1 MEKQGILEG
10 VKVLDL
16 TRVLAGPYS
25 GMILADMGADV
36 VKVEMPG
43 KGDDSRAFAP
53 KINGVSAYYMNL
65 NRNKRSIAIN
75 LKSEEGKR
83 ILKEMIPHFDIIL
96 ENFRPGVMEKLG
108 LGYDVLKEINSSI
121 IYGAV
126 SGFGHYGP
134 YHLRPGYDII
144 GQAMGGMM
152 STTGWPGGEPTRCGT
167 AIGDVLGGLN
177 MTIGVLAAY
186 TRRLKTGVGEKVDI
200 SLVDSVVS
208 GMEIITQIYFATG
221 RVPNRIGNRYESAY
235 PYDSFK
241 AADKSFII
249 GAANQKL
256 WNILVSVMDKPE
268 LLEDERFLENT
279 DRVEHHKE
287 LKNII
292 EEWAK
297 DKQADDIVNT
307 LLDKG
312 CPAAPIYTIP
322 DIAKDPHIAG
332 AREMF
337 VKVEHPKAGT
347 THLTGCQ
354 IKFSET
360 QCKIK
365 TPAPELGENTKE
377 ILQEILGYDQEK
389 IQNLATTGVVEI
401 S

>member
-1 MEKQGILEG
+1 MERQGILKG

-43 KGDDSRAFAP
+43 RGDDSRAFAP

-65 NRNKRSIAIN
+65 NRNKRSIAID
-75 LKSEEGKR
+75 LKSEEGKQ
-83 ILKEMIPHFDIIL
+83 ILKDMIPHFDIIL

-108 LGYDVLKEINSSI
+108 LGYDVLKKINPGI

-186 TRRLKTGVGEKVDI
+186 ARKVKTGHGEKVDV

-208 GMEIITQIYFATG
+208 GMEIITQIYFASG
-221 RVPNRIGNRYESAY
+221 RVPQRIGNRYESAY

-241 AADKSFII
+241 ASDKSFII

-256 WNILVSVMDKPE
+256 WKILVGVMEQPE
-268 LLEDERFLENT
+268 LLQDERFTENV
-279 DRVEHHKE
+279 DRVQNHAQLKE
-287 LKNII
+287 II
-292 EEWAK
+292 EDWAK
-297 DKQADDIVNT
+297 DKKADDIVNEV
-307 LLDKG
+307 LEKG
-312 CPAAPIYTIP
+312 CPAAPIYNIP

-337 VKVEHPKAGT
+337 VEVEHPVAGK

-354 IKFSET
+354 IKFTET
-360 QCKIK
+360 ECKIK
-365 TPAPELGENTKE
+365 SPAPGLGENTRDILKE
-377 ILQEILGYDQEK
+377 FLQYSDEK
-389 IQNLATTGVVEI
+389 ITQLEQQGILEGK
-401 S
+401 